1 MADFLAQDVSY
12 TSNAIDAMLKAY
24 PELMEDADLRSDML
38 EAETSLP
45 AVASRIVRAR
55 QERLAMAEGLN
66 LYIKDLTERRD
77 RLARGAD
84 GLKGLLLKLM
94 ATAKLPTLPL
104 PEATVSIRAG
114 ANSVS
119 ITDLDELP
127 QGFFA
132 VETKRVPDKA
142 ALKASL
148 EAGQKIPGA
157 ALVTGENILSVRV
170 K

>member
-1 MADFLAQDVSY
+1 MSDYLAADASY

-24 PELMEDADLRSDML
+24 PELMDDEELRSDML

-45 AVASRIVRAR
+45 AVASKIVRAR

-77 RLARGAD
+77 RLSRGAD

-94 ATAKLPTLPL
+94 STAKLPTLPL
-104 PEATVSIRAG
+104 PEATVSVRAG
-114 ANSVS
+114 NTSVS
-119 ITDLDELP
+119 ITDIDALP
-127 QGFFA
+127 QGFFT
-132 VETKRVPDKA
+132 VETKRVPRKD
-142 ALKASL
+142 ALKVAL
-148 EAGQKIPGA
+148 EAGADVPGA
-157 ALVTGENILSVRV
+157 ALVIGENVLTVRV

>member
-1 MADFLAQDVSY
+1 MNDYLAADVSY
-12 TSNAIDAMLKAY
+12 TASAIDAMLKAY
-24 PELMEDADLRSDML
+24 PELMDDEDLRSDML

-45 AVASRIVRAR
+45 AVASKIVRAR

-104 PEATVSIRAG
+104 PEATVSVRAG
-114 ANSVS
+114 NTSVS
-119 ITDLDELP
+119 IIDIDELP
-127 QGFFA
+127 QGFFTEE
-132 VETKRVPDKA
+132 VKRVPRKD
-142 ALKASL
+142 ALKLAL
-148 EAGQKIPGA
+148 EAGADVPGA
-157 ALVTGENILSVRV
+157 ALVTGENILTIRT

>member
-1 MADFLAQDVSY
+1 MTDYLAADASY

-24 PELMEDADLRSDML
+24 PELMDDEELRSDML
-38 EAETSLP
+38 EAETSLT
-45 AVASRIVRAR
+45 AVASKIVRAR

-94 ATAKLPTLPL
+94 ATAKLPTVPL
-104 PEATVSIRAG
+104 PEATVSVRAG
-114 ANSVS
+114 NTSVS
-119 ITDLDELP
+119 ITDIDALP
-127 QGFFA
+127 QGFFT
-132 VETKRVPDKA
+132 VETKRVPRKD
-142 ALKASL
+142 ALKVAL
-148 EAGQKIPGA
+148 EAGADVPGA
-157 ALVTGENILSVRV
+157 ALVTGENILTVRV

>member
-1 MADFLAQDVSY
+1 MNDYIALDVAY
-12 TSNAIDAMLKAY
+12 TSKAIDAMLKAY
-24 PELMEDADLRSDML
+24 PELMDDEELRSDML

-45 AVASRIVRAR
+45 AVASKIIRAR

-77 RLARGAD
+77 RLSRGAD

-104 PEATVSIRAG
+104 PEATVSVRAG
-114 ANSVS
+114 NTSVS

-127 QGFFA
+127 QGFFTEE
-132 VETKRVPDKA
+132 VRRVPRKD
-142 ALKASL
+142 ALKLAL
-148 EAGQKIPGA
+148 EAGADVPGA
-157 ALVTGENILSVRV
+157 ALVTGENVLTVRV